1 MTAAPHTDQQPLR
14 DRIAE
19 AIRAD
24 LKKAIPPWEPFPGGP
39 KIGGMGRTEY
49 DLADAVL
56 AVVQPELDQYRAK
69 RDQFA
74 DRVDTLTAVC
84 KSNALAHRVAVE
96 ECERLRTELTRRRTE
111 DLNLR
116 GTLAPADL
124 PRRIPMPLGESLV
137 PVVEW
142 LLTELDQA
150 HAELAATEARLA
162 AVLAAVLALPANEPN
177 EYMDPGEYQYADGYS
192 DAIHAAR
199 HAAGPSPTDQEQ

>member
-96 ECERLRTELTRRRTE
+96 ECERLRVERERVLEL
-111 DLNLR
+111 
-116 GTLAPADL
+116 
-124 PRRIPMPLGESLV
+124 IESS
-137 PVVEW
+137 
-142 LLTELDQA
+142 
-150 HAELAATEARLA
+150 TEAWLTNPSVNMRTALALLRDETA
-162 AVLAAVLALPANEPN
+162 AVS
-177 EYMDPGEYQYADGYS
+177 DPTTT
-192 DAIHAAR
+192 
-199 HAAGPSPTDQEQ
+199 P